1 MTFKELKEI
10 YDLTG
15 VNIALAIAGKK
26 LDEVDPRVIQ
36 ILVWWNRR
44 KENPDLKLDDVNDF
58 KFVEAVKSFDELFRE
73 E

>member
-15 VNIALAIAGKK
+15 INVALAIAGKK
-26 LDEVDPRVIQ
+26 LDEVDPKVLQ
-36 ILVWWNRR
+36 ILVWWNR
-44 KENPDLKLDDVNDF
+44 KQENPDLKLEDVNDF
-58 KFVEAVKSFDELFRE
+58 KFTEAVKSFDVLFRE

>member
-15 VNIALAIAGKK
+15 INIALAIAGKK
-26 LDEVDPRVIQ
+26 LDEVDPRVLQ
-36 ILVWWNRR
+36 ILVWWNRK

>member
-15 VNIALAIAGKK
+15 INVALAIAGKK
-26 LDEVDPRVIQ
+26 LEEVDPKVLQ
-36 ILVWWNRR
+36 LLVWWNRR
-44 KENPDLKLDDVNDF
+44 KTNPDLKLEDVNDF
-58 KFVEAVKSFDELFRE
+58 KFVEAVQSFDELFRE

>member
-15 VNIALAIAGKK
+15 VNVALAIAGKK
-26 LDEVDPRVIQ
+26 IEEVDPKVLQ
-36 ILVWWNRR
+36 ILVWWNRK

>member
-15 VNIALAIAGKK
+15 INIALAIAGKK
-26 LDEVDPRVIQ
+26 IEEVDPKVIQ
-36 ILVWWNRR
+36 ILVWWNRK
-44 KENPDLKLDDVNDF
+44 KENPELKLDDVNDF